1 MRIFEIF
8 STLFNQIHHNV
19 IDDSERFTLGILG
32 FLLATRVSS
41 SHSKRTRRTS
51 NTHEKNN
58 ESILDEEYLIEL
70 LKRLKQQA
78 FDNYSNLFD
87 TLISKS
93 FPRIILS
100 PPLFRTLSHI
110 Y

>member
-1 MRIFEIF
+1 MA
-8 STLFNQIHHNV
+8 
-19 IDDSERFTLGILG
+19 ERFSVGILC

-41 SHSKRTRRTS
+41 SHSKRTRRSS

-70 LKRLKQQA
+70 LKRLKQQT
-78 FDNYSNLFD
+78 FDDYSNLFD

-93 FPRIILS
+93 FSQIILS
-100 PPLFRTLSHI
+100 PILSSSV
-110 Y
+110 